1 MSPGLGPGTDGG
13 TSNSTSATLPAHS
26 PSLNSSHRS
35 GSLPRPLSPSPSL
48 TSDKNEQDFQV
59 SLPPPA
65 CVCCRFVLADL
76 SFMSRDRQEREEE
89 ERKRRLQLYVFVSR
103 CVAYPFNAKQ
113 PTDMTKRQ
121 LKVSKQQLESLQQ
134 RFQVKHTRS
143 HFSFWFYTQ
152 GVNNW
157 WFLNL
162 FCLPRRGIKCRVW
175 RMQSFLKGETPILAD
190 EAFHNAVQSY
200 TELFLRSDRVLHAVT
215 AGGLSSQD
223 FRDVFRLSVER
234 RVRSL
239 PDIDG
244 LSKETVLTSWM
255 VKFDAIFKGF
265 FHFLFPF
272 FISLKMIDERCA
284 FLYNCGILSTFPRIK
299 DESGDHGVCTHAC
312 LVVITFPLSWAQHCF
327 SLTGYLIMRSG
338 RLSLPRS
345 IFSLFQI

>member
-76 SFMSRDRQEREEE
+76 SFKSRDRQEREEE

-134 RFQVKHTRS
+134 RFQVNKTQGPILVLILHTR
-143 HFSFWFYTQ
+143 
-152 GVNNW
+152 
-157 WFLNL
+157 
-162 FCLPRRGIKCRVW
+162 CLLI
-175 RMQSFLKGETPILAD
+175 ID
-190 EAFHNAVQSY
+190 
-200 TELFLRSDRVLHAVT
+200 
-215 AGGLSSQD
+215 D
-223 FRDVFRLSVER
+223 F
-234 RVRSL
+234 
-239 PDIDG
+239 
-244 LSKETVLTSWM
+244 
-255 VKFDAIFKGF
+255 
-265 FHFLFPF
+265 
-272 FISLKMIDERCA
+272 
-284 FLYNCGILSTFPRIK
+284 
-299 DESGDHGVCTHAC
+299 
-312 LVVITFPLSWAQHCF
+312 
-327 SLTGYLIMRSG
+327 
-338 RLSLPRS
+338 S
-345 IFSLFQI
+345 IFFVSRVMASNVVCDGCRAS